1 MEISNWLEEIGLSRY
16 IETLSEF
23 PLEDLVEFTDDDFK
37 ELGVLTPHR
46 KKLLAAIATLNNDAS
61 SNDVST
67 TSDTNTSS
75 SSFSIFIKD
84 LPQVIA
90 IPLHEY
96 AEEDH
101 PGMKL
106 WAACDAIELLLKFL
120 VIIGAADR
128 RQHAN

>member
-1 MEISNWLEEIGLSRY
+1 MEISSWLEEIGLSRY
-16 IETLSEF
+16 TETLSEF

-61 SNDVST
+61 LNDVST
-67 TSDTNTSS
+67 TSDANTSS

-96 AEEDH
+96 VEGYEKTLGKEHADTGLAQINLIAAENE
-101 PGMKL
+101 
-106 WAACDAIELLLKFL
+106 I
-120 VIIGAADR
+120 
-128 RQHAN
+128 N